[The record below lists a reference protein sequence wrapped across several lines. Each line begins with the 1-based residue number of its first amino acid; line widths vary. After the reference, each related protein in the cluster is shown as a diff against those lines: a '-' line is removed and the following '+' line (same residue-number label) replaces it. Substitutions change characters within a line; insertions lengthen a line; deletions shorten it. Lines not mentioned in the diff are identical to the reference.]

1 MPEITI
7 PTNAPGPGGVS
18 SIPALLKWSP
28 TGEGAGIVL
37 VQEIFG
43 RSGYM
48 RSRARDLAALGYTVA
63 LPQVYWRAGADAVD
77 ETSDDALEQG
87 MALMQKADWNQAVDD
102 VRLVVESLRREPK
115 TGGRV
120 ALVGFCY
127 GGGLAY
133 AALQG
138 AQGSQ
143 RADALVS
150 YYGSALPNLVDGD
163 AVTVPSLHHFGDADA
178 YLSSEVVDHI
188 AQVVQHNGAE
198 VKLWHGAGHAF
209 DNTAPMFHH
218 EQASEEAWQVTVEWL
233 RTHFPA

>member
-18 SIPALLKWSP
+18 SIPVLL
-28 TGEGAGIVL
+28 EGDSGPCIVL

-43 RSGYM
+43 RSEYM

-63 LPQVYWRAGADAVD
+63 LPQVFWRVGADAVD
-77 ETSDDALEQG
+77 ESADDALQQG
-87 MALMQKADWNQAVDD
+87 MDLMQQTDWNQAVED
-102 VRLVVESLRREPK
+102 VRVCIEALRREPQ

-120 ALVGFCY
+120 ALVGFCF

-133 AALQG
+133 ASLQG
-138 AQGSQ
+138 AKGGQ

-163 AVTVPSLHHFGDADA
+163 AVTVPSLHHFGDADGF
-178 YLSSEVVDHI
+178 LTNEVVEHI
-188 AQVVQHNGAE
+188 SEVVQHNGAE

-209 DNTAPMFHH
+209 DNPAPAFHH
-218 EQASEEAWQVTVEWL
+218 AQASAEAWEVTVEWL